1 MLNVT
6 YAAPPYL
13 VRAAAGSPHGV
24 TDQVTISSTTKFG
37 VTGFA
42 EILRQEL
49 LSRQVRVSVIGSGT
63 ADTELTTYLRE
74 EIRQAVQRQ
83 TESTQPLLPEDIANA
98 VACVV
103 TRDCHVA
110 VNEVLVRASEQ
121 AW

>member
-13 VRAAAGSPHGV
+13 VRAAAGSPHGI

-42 EILRQEL
+42 ETLRQEL

-74 EIRQAVQRQ
+74 EYGRPCSARRNRPSRCCQRR
-83 TESTQPLLPEDIANA
+83 LP
-98 VACVV
+98 
-103 TRDCHVA
+103 T
-110 VNEVLVRASEQ
+110 LSPAS
-121 AW
+121 